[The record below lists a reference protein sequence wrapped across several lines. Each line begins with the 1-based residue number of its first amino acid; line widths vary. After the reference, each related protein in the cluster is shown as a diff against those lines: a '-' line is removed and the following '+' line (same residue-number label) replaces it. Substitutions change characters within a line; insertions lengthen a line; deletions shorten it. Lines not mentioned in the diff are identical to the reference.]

1 MENKLHST
9 VTLNLGGEDRKI
21 KFTITAV
28 EELEALLTDKN
39 GKGNAFLLM
48 TKDFWSVTEII
59 AALYCGLKVFDRK
72 LAKATVESWVEEY
85 CEDKQIME
93 LRLYVMSA
101 LGLSGIVVQNKSA
114 FADILNGLN
123 DKKKSE
129 EYEEEELGK

>member
-85 CEDKQIME
+85 CEDKQIIE

-129 EYEEEELGK
+129 EYEEEELGE

>member
-93 LRLYVMSA
+93 LRLYIMSA